1 MHFVLVTTDTHTG
14 EKTIPD
20 QMDIILKKW
29 SPESREC
36 LMQQYFYNAVRPGT
50 AYLWAPGPED
60 DEQKWEE
67 ALSKRPS
74 EDSVPL
80 LVRGFAQLGTRL
92 QMQVQAVQQLQ
103 LRLHEMNN
111 SLDSMMQKHQLEL
124 SVRAAEAKKKHIGL
138 SQKCL
143 SLAIKV
149 QVLRSRGFV
158 LDAAEEE
165 LRKKLSSLEKGVFDP
180 GFAGREEEIWAR
192 MVALR
197 ERTRWLQAESEKLGR
212 QVANGEAAGINEDV
226 LRKTKKVRECLWWSI
241 NCCTDKIQILGDY
254 DAQIIHLR
262 KELEQVQ
269 SEFQEWELASR
280 PNGGK

>member
-1 MHFVLVTTDTHTG
+1 MSINEAQKRKSPAQFNFYIYSSSTG
-14 EKTIPD
+14 EKSIPD
-20 QMDIILKKW
+20 QMELILRKW

-74 EDSVPL
+74 EDTVPL
-80 LVRGFAQLGTRL
+80 LVRGFAQLGSRL
-92 QMQVQAVQQLQ
+92 QTQVQAVQQLQ
-103 LRLHEMNN
+103 SRLHEMNN
-111 SLDSMMQKHQLEL
+111 SLDAMMQKHELDL
-124 SVRAAEAKKKHIGL
+124 SVRAAEAKKRHIGL

-143 SLAIKV
+143 GLAIKV

-165 LRKKLSSLEKGVFDP
+165 LRKKLAILEKGVFDP
-180 GFAGREEEIWAR
+180 AFSGREEEIWAR

-197 ERTRWLQAESEKLGR
+197 ERTRYLQSESEKLGR
-212 QVANGEAAGINEDV
+212 QVASGEQGGISEDV
-226 LRKTKKVRECLWWSI
+226 LRKTKKVCLSRECLSNI
-241 NCCTDKIQILGDY
+241 C
-254 DAQIIHLR
+254 
-262 KELEQVQ
+262 
-269 SEFQEWELASR
+269 
-280 PNGGK
+280 